1 MGTVVHAVSVVRL
14 NNTALPSC
22 NWLPGFPPPWYW
34 LPLKTVTADSGSV
47 GKTGSRMPA
56 LPNGSG
62 LPGKCHALPRAMVNP
77 FLDARIAAPP
87 YASAAVTARVIRG
100 VLARAGETEIRHIF
114 AQVRKN
120 LVALRDER

>member
-1 MGTVVHAVSVVRL
+1 MG
-14 NNTALPSC
+14 
-22 NWLPGFPPPWYW
+22 
-34 LPLKTVTADSGSV
+34 
-47 GKTGSRMPA
+47 
-56 LPNGSG
+56 
-62 LPGKCHALPRAMVNP
+62 NP

-120 LVALRDER
+120 LVALRDERSVSLCPALAEFTAAD